1 MQKGSVSMQ
10 KEGRMRPTLQTVAD
24 AVGVSRSTVSNA
36 YSRPD
41 QLSPELRRRILDAA
55 VSVGYAG
62 PDPTARS
69 LRRGRAGAVGVLFTS
84 SLPYA
89 FTDPYAVQFLRGLA
103 ESVHGKETG
112 LLLVP
117 QSQDDEQAAVSA
129 VENAAVDGF
138 CVFCLPDWHPSW
150 AAIQSRGLPVVS
162 AQRRPADSPETFF
175 VGIDEAAATRAA
187 GEHLVHLG
195 HRRVA
200 IIGDHLLAGPTRPVT
215 LHTPDDVGY
224 YGSRER
230 LRGYYDA
237 FREAGVDWSGVTTI
251 STAVNSKEAGTTAAA
266 YLLDRADPP
275 TALVAFSDIL
285 ALGILDAL
293 AARGLRAGHDVS
305 VIGFD
310 DIPEAAD
317 AALTTIRQPAAER
330 GRLSGRLLLDP
341 PEEPTGRQIVLP
353 TELVVRDSTRT
364 ATKE

>member
-1 MQKGSVSMQ
+1 
-10 KEGRMRPTLQTVAD
+10 MRPTLQTVAD

-55 VSVGYAG
+55 RRVGYAG

-69 LRRGRAGAVGVLFTS
+69 LRRGRAGAVGVLFTA

-117 QSQDDEQAAVSA
+117 QSQNDERAAVSA

-150 AAIQSRGLPVVS
+150 TAIQARGLPVVS
-162 AQRRPADSPETFF
+162 AQRRPADSPETLF
-175 VGIDEAAATRAA
+175 VGIDEAHATRAA
-187 GEHLVHLG
+187 GQHLAQLG

-200 IIGDHLLAGPTRPVT
+200 IIGDHLLTGPTRPVT
-215 LHTPDDVGY
+215 LRTPDDAGY

-237 FREAGVDWSGVTTI
+237 FREAGVDWAGITTI
-251 STAVNSKEAGTTAAA
+251 STDVNSKEAGTTAAA
-266 YLLDRADPP
+266 FLLDRADPP
-275 TALVAFSDIL
+275 TAVVAFSDIL
-285 ALGILDAL
+285 ALGVLDAL
-293 AARGLRAGHDVS
+293 GARGLRPGQDVS

-310 DIPEAAD
+310 DIPD
-317 AALTTIRQPAAER
+317 AANASLTTIRQPASDR
-330 GRLSGRLLLDP
+330 GRLSGQLLLDP
-341 PEEPTGRQIVLP
+341 PKDPTGRQVVLP
-353 TELVVRDSTRT
+353 TELVVRDSTRPAT
-364 ATKE
+364 TKE